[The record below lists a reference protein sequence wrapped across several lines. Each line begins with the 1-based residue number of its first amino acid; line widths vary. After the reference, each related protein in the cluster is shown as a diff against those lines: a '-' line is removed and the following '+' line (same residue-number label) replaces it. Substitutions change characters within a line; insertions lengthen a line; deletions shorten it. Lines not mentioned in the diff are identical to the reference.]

1 MHRRICRD
9 QTPLS
14 PEDGETGTHP
24 TSVSMYFL
32 TESKLGVDIN
42 SESSRNFP
50 SSDESIRHR
59 TEPTYYASPIN
70 RNTYSESADIRKDDN
85 YAASY
90 MYLFMVISSV
100 VRVHSCLL

>member
-1 MHRRICRD
+1 
-9 QTPLS
+9 
-14 PEDGETGTHP
+14 
-24 TSVSMYFL
+24 MYLYEQEVFL

-70 RNTYSESADIRKDDN
+70 RNTYSRGTCRGESADIRKDDN

>member
-1 MHRRICRD
+1 
-9 QTPLS
+9 
-14 PEDGETGTHP
+14 
-24 TSVSMYFL
+24 MYLYEQEVFL

-70 RNTYSESADIRKDDN
+70 RNTYSRGESADIRKDDN

-90 MYLFMVISSV
+90 MYKYLFMVISSV